1 MPIRSDDPSPI
12 SCGPNILDI
21 QETAKYTP
29 RHKKEV
35 LINSYASQDV
45 LEQEIVKIYATESRR
60 SAGDPLTDQERE
72 KYPPTQKTIKQ
83 QEHSRQKGKKAG
95 RPKGYATGGTVMSE
109 SNLTPSEK
117 KEIIFDEKGVI
128 YDASVVGGA

>member
-35 LINSYASQDV
+35 LINNISSVSYYS
-45 LEQEIVKIYATESRR
+45 SRHI
-60 SAGDPLTDQERE
+60 SAVEF
-72 KYPPTQKTIKQ
+72 KF
-83 QEHSRQKGKKAG
+83 S
-95 RPKGYATGGTVMSE
+95 
-109 SNLTPSEK
+109 
-117 KEIIFDEKGVI
+117 
-128 YDASVVGGA
+128 DASVYESAKEKMMGENLIRKAFESAGIIEKNKSFTINYSENESALTFRLYLEG

>member
-35 LINSYASQDV
+35 LINGDLFWLYVVEYAEKDEFKMYRIQNPPLKANHFMFDDGWRSFAED
-45 LEQEIVKIYATESRR
+45 TEHGNIQNDEDSK
-60 SAGDPLTDQERE
+60 TDE
-72 KYPPTQKTIKQ
+72 
-83 QEHSRQKGKKAG
+83 
-95 RPKGYATGGTVMSE
+95 
-109 SNLTPSEK
+109 N
-117 KEIIFDEKGVI
+117 
-128 YDASVVGGA
+128 

>member
-35 LINSYASQDV
+35 LINYQ
-45 LEQEIVKIYATESRR
+45 
-60 SAGDPLTDQERE
+60 P
-72 KYPPTQKTIKQ
+72 KY
-83 QEHSRQKGKKAG
+83 
-95 RPKGYATGGTVMSE
+95 
-109 SNLTPSEK
+109 TPRHK
-117 KEIIFDEKGVI
+117 KEVLINYAEVTADKVTVLIETAEKSDEIDKERAQRAKDNAESKLNQLNKEDVEFE
-128 YDASVVGGA
+128 VVRAALTRAMARLSAAEKQ

>member
-35 LINSYASQDV
+35 LINYAEVTADKVTVLIETAEKSDEIDKERAQRAKDNAESKLNQLNKEDV
-45 LEQEIVKIYATESRR
+45 EFEVVRAALTRAMARL
-60 SAGDPLTDQERE
+60 SAAE
-72 KYPPTQKTIKQ
+72 KQ
-83 QEHSRQKGKKAG
+83 
-95 RPKGYATGGTVMSE
+95 
-109 SNLTPSEK
+109 
-117 KEIIFDEKGVI
+117 
-128 YDASVVGGA
+128 

>member
-35 LINSYASQDV
+35 LINEDDTLVQK
-45 LEQEIVKIYATESRR
+45 LQEFKELDEIWR
-60 SAGDPLTDQERE
+60 
-72 KYPPTQKTIKQ
+72 
-83 QEHSRQKGKKAG
+83 
-95 RPKGYATGGTVMSE
+95 
-109 SNLTPSEK
+109 TPEPVPETK
-117 KEIIFDEKGVI
+117 P
-128 YDASVVGGA
+128 